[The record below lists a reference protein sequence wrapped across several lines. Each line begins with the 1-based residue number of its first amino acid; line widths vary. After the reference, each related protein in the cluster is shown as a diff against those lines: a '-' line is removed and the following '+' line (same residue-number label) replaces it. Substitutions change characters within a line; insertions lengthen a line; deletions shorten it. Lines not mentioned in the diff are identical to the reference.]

1 MRKTKVP
8 LSKWIAR
15 CIHPV
20 DVTALDRSPEDIVC
34 LVDDDPSVLKST
46 ERLLDS
52 DGFSVRAF
60 SRSEEFLVYATSH
73 QVPLV
78 VLDIWMEH
86 ITGLE
91 VLARL
96 CALSP
101 LTRVIVITGR
111 DDLAARVTAMQIGL
125 VAFFTKP
132 LNENEFLTAVHD
144 GLRLAKGL

>member
-1 MRKTKVP
+1 MRG
-8 LSKWIAR
+8 S
-15 CIHPV
+15 HPV
-20 DVTALDRSPEDIVC
+20 DVTALDRSHEDIVC

-60 SRSEEFLVYATSH
+60 SKSEEFLVYATSH
-73 QVPLV
+73 PVPLV

-101 LTRVIVITGR
+101 RTRVIANTGR
-111 DDLAARVTAMQIGL
+111 DDVAARVTAMQIGPL
-125 VAFFTKP
+125 AFFTKP
-132 LNENEFLTAVHD
+132 LNEDEFLTAVHD

>member
-1 MRKTKVP
+1 M
-8 LSKWIAR
+8 
-15 CIHPV
+15 
-20 DVTALDRSPEDIVC
+20 TALGRSPEDIVC

-52 DGFSVRAF
+52 GGFSVRAF

-132 LNENEFLTAVHD
+132 LNEDEFLTAVHD

>member
-1 MRKTKVP
+1 
-8 LSKWIAR
+8 
-15 CIHPV
+15 
-20 DVTALDRSPEDIVC
+20 VTALDRSPEDIVC

-73 QVPLV
+73 PVPIV

-101 LTRVIVITGR
+101 RTRVIVITGR
-111 DDLAARVTAMQIGL
+111 DDVAARVTAMQIGP
-125 VAFFTKP
+125 VAFSPKHLTRTSFSPPFTM
-132 LNENEFLTAVHD
+132 D
-144 GLRLAKGL
+144 CGWQRGCSLRRIPAGNSLVK

>member
-1 MRKTKVP
+1 
-8 LSKWIAR
+8 
-15 CIHPV
+15 
-20 DVTALDRSPEDIVC
+20 
-34 LVDDDPSVLKST
+34 
-46 ERLLDS
+46 
-52 DGFSVRAF
+52 
-60 SRSEEFLVYATSH
+60 
-73 QVPLV
+73 VPLV

-132 LNENEFLTAVHD
+132 LNEDEFLTAVHN

>member
-60 SRSEEFLVYATSH
+60 SRSEEFFVYATSH

-125 VAFFTKP
+125 VVFFTKP

>member
-1 MRKTKVP
+1 M
-8 LSKWIAR
+8 
-15 CIHPV
+15 
-20 DVTALDRSPEDIVC
+20 TALDRSHEDIVC

-73 QVPLV
+73 PVPLV

-91 VLARL
+91 VLAGL

-101 LTRVIVITGR
+101 RPRGIAALGR
-111 DDLAARVTAMQIGL
+111 AHVAARGT
-125 VAFFTKP
+125 
-132 LNENEFLTAVHD
+132 
-144 GLRLAKGL
+144 